1 MVIIN
6 KEKENVENI
15 IWLKGL
21 KKSKEMLRNERWTKS
36 AIDGFNIGVSLMAN
50 ALEDLKRDIQK
61 KIPEAD
67 EKTKQL
73 EMRRLLIR
81 FHNIDLRW
89 RKNRGKLDV

>member
-1 MVIIN
+1 M
-6 KEKENVENI
+6 EKEYLEDI

-21 KKSKEMLRNERWTKS
+21 KKSKEMLRNERWPES
-36 AIDGFNIGVSLMAN
+36 AIDGFNVGVSLMA
-50 ALEDLKRDIQK
+50 AAIEDLKWDIQK
-61 KIPEAD
+61 KMPEAD

-89 RKNRGKLDV
+89 RKNRGKLNV